1 MGCDMM
7 TQPTRWG
14 SRQGPR
20 PGKSLGR
27 GTIMMKSSVFV
38 VLFLAVFTSVAAIAQ
53 TSDLAG
59 ARPPS
64 ITVAGTGETHGK
76 PDFAQVQL
84 GIVTEAPT
92 AAEALRKNNEAMS
105 QLIVMIRKR
114 GIEDR
119 DLQTVQFNVSP
130 RYRYDKTQQEPPK
143 IAGYQVTNEVH
154 VKVRNLMGLGAFLDE
169 TVSLGANQVRGISF
183 GVADPAHLMD
193 EARRKAIADA
203 QRRARVYAEAAGL
216 KTGKAIRIDEQ
227 AGSRPGP
234 YPAVR
239 MDAAAASAV
248 PIASGEQTFS
258 VAVTVSY
265 AIVDSK

>member
-1 MGCDMM
+1 MM
-7 TQPTRWG
+7 T
-14 SRQGPR
+14 
-20 PGKSLGR
+20 KA
-27 GTIMMKSSVFV
+27 SVLA
-38 VLFLAVFTSVAAIAQ
+38 VLVLAVFTSVAAIAQ

-64 ITVAGTGETHGK
+64 ITVAGTGEAHGK

-84 GIVTEAPT
+84 GVVTEAPT
-92 AAEALRKNNEAMS
+92 AAEALKKNNEAMS

-130 RYRYDKTQQEPPK
+130 RYKYDKNQQEPPK

-154 VKVRNLMGLGAFLDE
+154 VKVRKLTELGAFLDE

-183 GVADPAHLMD
+183 GVADPSQFMD
-193 EARRKAIADA
+193 DARKKAIADA

-216 KTGKAIRIDEQ
+216 KIGKPIRIEEQ
-227 AGSRPGP
+227 AGGRPGP
-234 YPAVR
+234 YPVAR
-239 MDAAAASAV
+239 MEAAAASAV
-248 PIASGEQTFS
+248 PVAPGEQAFS
-258 VAVTVSY
+258 VTVTVSY
-265 AIVDSK
+265 AIVDAQ

>member
-1 MGCDMM
+1 M
-7 TQPTRWG
+7 TLLSGRSLKD
-14 SRQGPR
+14 SRTGHR
-20 PGKSLGR
+20 PKNLPEGV
-27 GTIMMKSSVFV
+27 IMKKFSAFA
-38 VLFLAVFTSVAAIAQ
+38 VLLLAVFMAASAIAQ

-64 ITVAGTGETHGK
+64 ITVAGTGESHGK
-76 PDFAQVQL
+76 PDFAQVQV
-84 GIVTEAPT
+84 GVVTEAVT

-105 QLIVMIRKR
+105 QLMVMIRKR

-119 DLQTVQFNVSP
+119 DLQTVQINVSP
-130 RYRYDKTQQEPPK
+130 RYKYDKNQQEPPK

-154 VKVRNLMGLGAFLDE
+154 VKVRNLTTLGAFLDE

-183 GVADPAHLMD
+183 GVAEPAQLMD
-193 EARRKAIADA
+193 EARKRAIADA

-216 KTGKAIRIDEQ
+216 KLGGPIRIDEQ

-234 YPAVR
+234 YPAAR
-239 MDAAAASAV
+239 MEAAVASAV
-248 PIASGEQTFS
+248 PIALGEQTFS
-258 VAVTVSY
+258 VTVTVSY

>member
-1 MGCDMM
+1 MKTSCVFFVLVLVALSSVTAMAQMPD
-7 TQPTRWG
+7 
-14 SRQGPR
+14 R
-20 PGKSLGR
+20 PG
-27 GTIMMKSSVFV
+27 T
-38 VLFLAVFTSVAAIAQ
+38 
-53 TSDLAG
+53 
-59 ARPPS
+59 PPPT
-64 ITVAGTGETHGK
+64 ITVAGTGESHGK
-76 PDFAQVQL
+76 PDFAQIQV
-84 GIVTEAPT
+84 GVVTEALT

-130 RYRYDKTQQEPPK
+130 RYKYDKTQQEPPK

-154 VKVRNLMGLGAFLDE
+154 VKVRNLTALGAFLDE

-183 GVADPAHLMD
+183 GVAEPAQLMD

-216 KTGKAIRIDEQ
+216 KIGKPIRIDEQ
-227 AGSRPGP
+227 AGGRPGP
-234 YPAVR
+234 YPMAR
-239 MDAAAASAV
+239 MEAAAASAV
-248 PIASGEQTFS
+248 PVAPGEQTFS
-258 VAVTVSY
+258 VTVTVSY